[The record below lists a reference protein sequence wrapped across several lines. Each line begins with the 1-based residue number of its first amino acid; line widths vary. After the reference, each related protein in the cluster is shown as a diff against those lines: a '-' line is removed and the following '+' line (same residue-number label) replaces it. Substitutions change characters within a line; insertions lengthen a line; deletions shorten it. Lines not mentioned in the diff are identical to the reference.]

1 LVLDSN
7 NDVYGW
13 KSNSCGQLGLGD
25 TTSRLTPTKINNF
38 KATKLFAG
46 QLSVYSLLNYINN
59 INYINNYQNIYKIIL
74 SKTISAT
81 ITSTFKLFKNII
93 KPNYCT
99 LEYILQFES
108 E

>member
-13 KSNSCGQLGLGD
+13 KSNNYGQLGLGD
-25 TTSRLTPTKINNF
+25 TTARLTPTKINNF

-46 QLSVYSLLNYINN
+46 QHSVYSLKFEKLYYVND
-59 INYINNYQNIYKIIL
+59 YQNIYKIIL

-108 E
+108 D

>member
-46 QLSVYSLLNYINN
+46 QHSVYSLL
-59 INYINNYQNIYKIIL
+59 NYINNYQNIYKIIL

-108 E
+108 D